1 MAFDIKQF
9 RALPPE
15 EQAKIAD
22 RAYSNALPFLI
33 AEDRRELRRLR
44 GAKAKGRMPAT
55 DEERRDHKIH
65 VRVNDAELEPL
76 QAFADARGLSL
87 AAAVRT
93 LALEAAQKNGATSDV
108 GR

>member
-76 QAFADARGLSL
+76 QAFANARGLSL

-93 LALEAAQKNGATSDV
+93 LALTAVATNDAETS
-108 GR
+108 R